1 MNGSDYNE
9 MSYNIDSLIEEI
21 DSKVLAQVGYLII
34 LAIKEYE
41 WKRIEEDLLTE
52 ASNVILNKIIELK
65 QQKH

>member
-34 LAIKEYE
+34 LVIKEYK

-65 QQKH
+65 QQTH